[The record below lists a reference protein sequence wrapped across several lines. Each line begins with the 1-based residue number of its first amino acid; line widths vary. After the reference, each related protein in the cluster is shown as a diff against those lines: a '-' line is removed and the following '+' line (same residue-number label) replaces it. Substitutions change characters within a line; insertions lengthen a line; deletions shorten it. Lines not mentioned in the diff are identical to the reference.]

1 MLYKL
6 FGYQTREHFVW
17 LQKGYTPEQR
27 KSFLKDLNPKQRNE
41 VKKLLEKSV
50 KQMKYE
56 NPRYS
61 IENLMKV
68 KLDRLIEYNLQ
79 QDEENS
85 LIKDSFKLLGLK

>member
-1 MLYKL
+1 
-6 FGYQTREHFVW
+6 
-17 LQKGYTPEQR
+17 
-27 KSFLKDLNPKQRNE
+27 
-41 VKKLLEKSV
+41 
-50 KQMKYE
+50 MKYE